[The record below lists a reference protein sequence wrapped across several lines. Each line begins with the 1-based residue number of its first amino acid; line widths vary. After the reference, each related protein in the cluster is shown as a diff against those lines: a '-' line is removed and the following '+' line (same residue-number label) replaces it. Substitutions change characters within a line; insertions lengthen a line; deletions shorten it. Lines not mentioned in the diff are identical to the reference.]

1 MDFKSEMTDSD
12 GEIAQTPLELQMA
25 MGEALEHQ
33 YEAEELHKIDGVHPS
48 PTPGA
53 LTLYRMRHPK
63 AKQGARSTD
72 VRIELTRQER
82 LDLCATIF
90 EEGKRY
96 HHDTFSARDVDPL
109 PLGRS
114 PAYIS
119 PSTKFRML
127 EAISSAETH
136 LRLVDSY
143 NFTGL
148 PSHLAIYLAQ
158 HRQAVEAYID
168 RRRHHLAPIR
178 ALPVEILL
186 QIFTLAR
193 ATLGT
198 RNASL
203 INDTS
208 QALPFARVCRHW
220 RDVCLH
226 NGSLWSSIDLHVPDL
241 VKGMTFGNE
250 RVDRM
255 HSMARRQDG
264 LFNVIHED
272 VHLKPGVEDQRGW
285 ATIYR
290 AELLLGIHLCY
301 SGSSPLTIRLS
312 GDLPSHGQKAELSD
326 TLKRL
331 STLMAR
337 LAEHSL
343 RWRNVS
349 IDGTLLDCLPIA
361 RGPFPALESLRLG
374 RVSWRDH
381 NFSKPFL
388 SANKLRSFAGVTL
401 FPPGIGIPWAQLHDI
416 RLEGGI
422 NPILE
427 TLAVCDNLKV
437 CTIARVNKRFSGYPL
452 PERTP
457 ALDIHTLRFVQAR
470 SPEEGNPDALSMM
483 FQVLRLPH
491 LETLEVHTS
500 EIPGKRFRWCPDELA
515 DMLGASQCLITR
527 LALTGVSVTLDELC
541 DLSFHMPTLETLSLV
556 EYRHDDKRLID
567 EDFFARMADVKFPK
581 LRHLELDGRMRV
593 QDDNVIPAMVEA
605 RALRARLMPQAFCAL
620 ESFSIMLR
628 RRYALHR
635 RALVRLHAALRDGFF
650 ERWAPPPSLYQ
661 RPVMSNHDPVAV
673 ASTAQARRVRL
684 IDALEDF
691 SATDDE
697 EDSQEVE
704 IA

>member
-1 MDFKSEMTDSD
+1 MASD

-25 MGEALEHQ
+25 MGEAFERQ
-33 YEAEELHKIDGVHPS
+33 YEAEELHKIEGVHPS

-53 LTLYRMRHPK
+53 LTLYRLRHPK

-82 LDLCATIF
+82 IDLCTTIF
-90 EEGKRY
+90 EEGKRF
-96 HHDTFSARDVDPL
+96 HHDTFSASDVDPL
-109 PLGRS
+109 PIGRS

-136 LRLVDSY
+136 LKLVDSY
-143 NFTGL
+143 NLTGL

-158 HRQAVEAYID
+158 HRRAVEAYID

-250 RVDRM
+250 RVDRL
-255 HSMARRQDG
+255 HSMTRRQDG
-264 LFNVIHED
+264 MFNVIHED
-272 VHLKPGVEDQRGW
+272 VHLKPGVEDQRG
-285 ATIYR
+285 
-290 AELLLGIHLCY
+290 
-301 SGSSPLTIRLS
+301 
-312 GDLPSHGQKAELSD
+312 GDLPIHGQKAELSD

-337 LAEHSL
+337 LAEHSF

-349 IDGTLLDCLPIA
+349 ID
-361 RGPFPALESLRLG
+361 
-374 RVSWRDH
+374 
-381 NFSKPFL
+381 
-388 SANKLRSFAGVTL
+388 
-401 FPPGIGIPWAQLHDI
+401 GIGIPWAQLHDI

-483 FQVLRLPH
+483 FQVLRLPR

-500 EIPGKRFRWCPDELA
+500 EVPGKRFRWCPDELA

-527 LALTGVSVTLDELC
+527 LSLSGVSITLNELC
-541 DLSFHMPTLETLSLV
+541 DLSFHMPTLETLSIV

-567 EDFFARMADVKFPK
+567 EDFFARMADVKFPR
-581 LRHLELDGRMRV
+581 LRHLALDGRMRV

-605 RALRARLMPQAFCAL
+605 RDLRARLMPQGYCAL

-635 RALVRLHAALRDGFF
+635 RALVRLHATLREGFF

-661 RPVMSNHDPVAV
+661 RPVMSNHDPAAV
-673 ASTAQARRVRL
+673 ASTAHARRVRL
-684 IDALEDF
+684 LDALEDL
-691 SATDDE
+691 SATDDD

-704 IA
+704 IV